1 LPQKPQT
8 TPAHKQKLVKKENL
22 NMKKYWP
29 IIKDA
34 LILLVVSSVFV
45 KVCDYF
51 FRGLKKTAGTDPVV
65 TAIIQDNTEGVT
77 DSFSEKEFQN
87 KNLGAATYAD
97 FAKTRA
103 NVRDDQQRTPLM
115 WAAYAN
121 LSDTERLAKI
131 DEARAGMVDL
141 LVQKEANI
149 NAQDEH
155 GWTPLMWA
163 SWSGLTKTAQR
174 LIDLGANVAIA
185 DARGNT
191 ALMMAA
197 QRGNTAI
204 LRSLIARGASPLALT
219 AEGKTAKDLAQTALH
234 QYPERQETYQQIIN
248 LL

>member
-1 LPQKPQT
+1 
-8 TPAHKQKLVKKENL
+8 
-22 NMKKYWP
+22 MKKYWP

-51 FRGLKKTAGTDPVV
+51 FRGLKKTAGTDSVV
-65 TAIIQDNTEGVT
+65 TAIIQDNSERMTE
-77 DSFSEKEFQN
+77 SFSEKEFQN
-87 KNLGAATYAD
+87 KNLGAATYEEFVKA
-97 FAKTRA
+97 RA

-115 WAAYAN
+115 WASYAN
-121 LSDTERLAKI
+121 LSDAERLEKI
-131 DEARAGMVDL
+131 DDARTAMVEL
-141 LVQKEANI
+141 LVQKGANI

-155 GWTPLMWA
+155 GWTPLLWA
-163 SWSGLTKTAQR
+163 SWSGLNKTAQR
-174 LIDLGANVAIA
+174 LVELGADVSIA

-204 LRSLIARGASPLALT
+204 LQSLVSRGASPLAIT
-219 AEGKTAKDLAQTALH
+219 KEGKTAKDLAQTALQQH
-234 QYPERQETYQQIIN
+234 PDRKETYQQIIG